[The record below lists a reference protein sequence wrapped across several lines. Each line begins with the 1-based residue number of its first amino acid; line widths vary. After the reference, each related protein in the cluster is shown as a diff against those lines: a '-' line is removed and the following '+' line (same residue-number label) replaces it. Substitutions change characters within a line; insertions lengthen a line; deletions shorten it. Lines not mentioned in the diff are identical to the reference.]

1 MKTNV
6 FLRSTRRQPVKAL
19 CLLLVIAFVTFA
31 FVGRVSEY
39 LLIRQETERLEGY
52 YRSSAD
58 LESLG
63 GGVWADTSEAV
74 AYLEACPDVEAVNTY
89 DYLSGVMEEDFCNA
103 DIDLLTSV
111 QTQRLAFY
119 GRVLVDGLPAFRVE
133 TVLAGLPEYIKEGGM
148 ASISSADAA
157 GKAPDALKAGQSYLV
172 LGQYI
177 PDSPACSAGWG
188 EGGAY
193 RTNARSAS
201 DGRGN
206 WYYPVDGEADWSDPA
221 LSYAAGF
228 IQQARE
234 EQRSLNIIPLRDMSA
249 LPMVQEADPALY
261 LTAGRWLDGE
271 DDAQGRRVCVINDNL
286 ATLRGLEVG
295 DTLSIKLRDVPAYFG
310 YDLNDSL
317 RARNTAT
324 DTGEYEIV
332 GIYDYRELYQRTV
345 TRNFTYIPASV
356 VPEGFRGASAETVNT
371 ERFYFQMED
380 IVPPSA
386 APLPWPGA
394 VSFVLTSPDE
404 EARFVAETRTDLER
418 LGFRASFLDNGL
430 EDFRATAGPMRQS
443 SLYNALIYSAI
454 LLAAFALAAFVY
466 FFLRRRELAIVRAL
480 GVPVRSCVKQISLPL
495 GLIGLPGVLLGGTLG
510 WRYTLANAAKT
521 LEALAEFGDGTISA
535 LPVYWLVLL
544 WASAAALLLAL
555 TVGSA
560 AVLSRRPVLEQ
571 MQGGSAVKEKRRT
584 ARQDAIA
591 ASGGGVRVSELSF
604 EAAAL
609 ALREPLP
616 RTRSLGV
623 AHTLR
628 FVWRHVSRARVKSLL
643 EVALAAGFTVG
654 LGAIRLSIA
663 ANRQEVDRLYETTSV
678 SIELTKADSTQT
690 TTAGSFLFEDTAQSI
705 LDTGFITDTYLEGA
719 NYCQVFLY
727 DGPWERETNLF
738 INPDQQTKR
747 TIRSIDNAEAFLTAG
762 SGMDASITYL
772 GDWTA
777 ELFAENW
784 AEKDAQ
790 APDSDPVRFPM
801 VVPKETYDEYGLQPG
816 DSMGVACKGR
826 FHMCEVAGYYEGE
839 VAGEYHNGPEAHS
852 YYDESAPILMPT
864 SALRSMVKNM
874 LYSKAVFTVDPAKN
888 RELDTFR
895 AAVDALA
902 NTPHIGGVPVRTIL
916 RDEELRLAIEP
927 IKNSIRL
934 MEVLFP
940 VALVLS
946 LLAAAGVSVLFVM
959 LSAKEAAILRVQG
972 TTRLRTVLMLSL
984 QQVFTCFTGFL
995 TGLTGILLYIGG
1007 TRPDLLASL
1016 APGAVLCAM
1025 LYLIAGIA
1033 GAVASS
1039 ATVTGKNPLEMLQ
1052 VKE

>member
-1 MKTNV
+1 MRTNV

-19 CLLLVIAFVTFA
+19 CLALVIGFVTFA

-52 YRSSAD
+52 YRSSAN

-63 GGVWADTSEAV
+63 GDVWADTSAAV
-74 AYLEACPDVEAVNTY
+74 AYLEARPDVEAVNTY

-103 DIDLLTSV
+103 DTDLLTSV

-119 GRVLVDGLPAFRVE
+119 GRALVDGLPTFRVE

-148 ASISSADAA
+148 ASIAA
-157 GKAPDALKAGQSYLV
+157 GADQDPLKAGQSYLV
-172 LGQYI
+172 LAQYV
-177 PDSPACSAGWG
+177 PDSPACSAGWA
-188 EGGAY
+188 EGTYVTSALPVSDY
-193 RTNARSAS
+193 RNH
-201 DGRGN
+201 
-206 WYYPVDGEADWSDPA
+206 WYYPVDGEADWSNKT
-221 LSYAAGF
+221 LSFAAEF
-228 IQQARE
+228 IRQARE

-249 LPMVQEADPALY
+249 LPTVQEADPALY
-261 LTAGRWLDGE
+261 LTAGRWLDSE

-310 YDLNDSL
+310 YDLSNDML
-317 RARNTAT
+317 TGNAAT
-324 DTGEYEIV
+324 DTGAYEIV

-356 VPEGFRGASAETVNT
+356 VPEGFQGASPETVNT

-380 IVPPSA
+380 IVPSSA

-404 EARFVAETRTDLER
+404 EARFMAETRVDLEHM
-418 LGFRASFLDNGL
+418 GFRASFLDNGL

-480 GVPVRSCVKQISLPL
+480 GVPVRNCVKQVSLPL
-495 GLIGLPGVLLGGTLG
+495 GLVGLPGVLIGGTLG

-521 LEALAEFGDGTISA
+521 LEALAEFGDGSVSA
-535 LPVYWLVLL
+535 LPVYWLILL

-555 TVGSA
+555 TVASA
-560 AVLSRRPVLEQ
+560 AVLARRPVLEQ

-591 ASGGGVRVSELSF
+591 ASGAGVRVSELSF

-609 ALREPLP
+609 ALREPLH
-616 RTRSLGV
+616 RTRSLGI

-643 EVALAAGFTVG
+643 AVALAAGFTVG

-690 TTAGSFLFEDTAQSI
+690 TTAGAFLFQDTVQAI

-719 NYCQVFLY
+719 NHCQVFLY
-727 DGPWERETNLF
+727 DGPWDREANLF
-738 INPDQQTKR
+738 IRPGQQTKR
-747 TIRSIDNAEAFLTAG
+747 TIRSIDDAEAFLTTG
-762 SGMDASITYL
+762 SGIDASITYL

-839 VAGEYHNGPEAHS
+839 VAGEYHNGPESHS

-874 LYSKAVFTVDPAKN
+874 LYSKAIFTVDPAMN

-895 AAVDALA
+895 TAVDELA
-902 NTPHIGGVPVRTIL
+902 NRPHIGGVPVRTIL

-927 IKNSIRL
+927 IENSIRL
-934 MEVLFP
+934 MEVLYP

-959 LSAKEAAILRVQG
+959 LSAKETAILRVQG

-984 QQVFTCFTGFL
+984 QQVFTCFA
-995 TGLTGILLYIGG
+995 GLP
-1007 TRPDLLASL
+1007 R
-1016 APGAVLCAM
+1016 
-1025 LYLIAGIA
+1025 
-1033 GAVASS
+1033 
-1039 ATVTGKNPLEMLQ
+1039 
-1052 VKE
+1052 